1 MCSRVKCGTCQKFTW
16 SGCGEHIEQALAGV
30 AQDQRCACD
39 RDTQKPAGESGDSI
53 FARLFGR

>member
-16 SGCGEHIEQALAGV
+16 SGCGEHVEQALAGV
-30 AQDQRCACD
+30 PADQLCTCGPNA
-39 RDTQKPAGESGDSI
+39 KKSSGESGDSI

>member
-1 MCSRVKCGTCQKFTW
+1 MCSRVTCNECKKFTW

-30 AQDQRCACD
+30 PADQRCTCAGAAH
-39 RDTQKPAGESGDSI
+39 KPAKETGDSI

>member
-1 MCSRVKCGTCQKFTW
+1 MCSPVTCSVCKKITW

-30 AQDQRCACD
+30 PADERCACGPNA
-39 RDTQKPAGESGDSI
+39 KKSAGESGESI